1 MKAAFSPCVSRHA
14 MRCYWHGS
22 GNGSLPKR
30 REKMISSAD
39 LDMLTLNAEWPVAEE
54 EAYLARIELEEAG
67 ELA

>member
-1 MKAAFSPCVSRHA
+1 
-14 MRCYWHGS
+14 
-22 GNGSLPKR
+22 
-30 REKMISSAD
+30 MISSAD